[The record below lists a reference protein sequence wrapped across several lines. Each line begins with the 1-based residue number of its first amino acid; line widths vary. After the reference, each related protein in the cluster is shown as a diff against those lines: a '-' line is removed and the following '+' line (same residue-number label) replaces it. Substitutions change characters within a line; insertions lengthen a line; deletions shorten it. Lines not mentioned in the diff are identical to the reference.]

1 MKKQELIVKCI
12 FSKNGADL
20 EENGADLEELI
31 LRSFQLYLRHIL
43 ASDNGNAL

>member
-20 EENGADLEELI
+20 EELI
-31 LRSFQLYLRHIL
+31 LRSFQLYLRRIL
-43 ASDNGNAL
+43 ASDSGNAL

>member
-20 EENGADLEELI
+20 ESWYLC
-31 LRSFQLYLRHIL
+31 SFQLYLRRIL
-43 ASDNGNAL
+43 ASDSGNAL

>member
-20 EENGADLEELI
+20 EDLI

>member
-12 FSKNGADL
+12 FS
-20 EENGADLEELI
+20 ENGDDLEELI
-31 LRSFQLYLRHIL
+31 LRSFQLYLSRIL

>member
-20 EENGADLEELI
+20 EDLI
-31 LRSFQLYLRHIL
+31 LRSFQLYLRRIL
-43 ASDNGNAL
+43 APDSGNAL

>member
-20 EENGADLEELI
+20 EELI
-31 LRSFQLYLRHIL
+31 LRSFRLYLRRIL
-43 ASDNGNAL
+43 APDSGNAL

>member
-20 EENGADLEELI
+20 EDLI
-31 LRSFQLYLRHIL
+31 LRSFQLYLRRIL
-43 ASDNGNAL
+43 ASDSGNSL

>member
-20 EENGADLEELI
+20 EELI
-31 LRSFQLYLRHIL
+31 LRSFQLYLHSIL
-43 ASDNGNAL
+43 ASDSGNAL

>member
-20 EENGADLEELI
+20 EELI
-31 LRSFQLYLRHIL
+31 LRSFQLYLRRIL

>member
-20 EENGADLEELI
+20 EDLI
-31 LRSFQLYLRHIL
+31 LRSVQLYLRRIL
-43 ASDNGNAL
+43 ASDSGNAL